1 MPNNLPRRSA
11 PEDTKRQSTYPIEP
25 LFLQRWS
32 PRAFHARPMP
42 LTDLHTLLEAARWAP
57 SAHNLQPWHF
67 IVSRRGDAHWQHH
80 LELLHPFNAAWAS
93 QASALLFLVSQAI
106 TSAHGDEPPQP
117 SRTHSFDA
125 GAAWAQLALQATALG
140 YQAHAM
146 AGIDFD
152 RAPQALGIPDTH
164 RLEIAVAIGRQ
175 APADQLPPALRRREL
190 PSVRR
195 PLEEMVSTGVFNS
208 PQAGSQ
214 GEPA

>member
-1 MPNNLPRRSA
+1 MLATLPRSA
-11 PEDTKRQSTYPIEP
+11 TLQSAARQSPYAIET

-32 PRAFHARPMP
+32 PRAFQPRNMP
-42 LTDLHTLLEAARWAP
+42 LVDLHTMLEAARWAP

-67 IVSRRGDAHWQHH
+67 IVSRRHDEHWEKH
-80 LELLHPFNAAWAS
+80 LELLHPFNAGWATN
-93 QASALLFLVSQAI
+93 ASALVFVLSQA
-106 TSAHGDEPPQP
+106 TTPAHGDSPAQP

-146 AGIDFD
+146 AGIDFN
-152 RAPQALGIPDTH
+152 RAPQALGIPGTH

-175 APADQLPPALRRREL
+175 AEPDQLPKELREREH

-195 PLEEMVSTGVFNS
+195 PLQDMVSTGMFS
-208 PQAGSQ
+208 PSQ
-214 GEPA
+214 PGLSGAMP

>member
-1 MPNNLPRRSA
+1 MSKNPPRPAA
-11 PEDTKRQSTYPIEP
+11 PDTAYRQTAYPIEP

-32 PRAFHARPMP
+32 PRAFQPCPMP
-42 LTDLHTLLEAARWAP
+42 LADLHTMLEAARWAP

-67 IVSRRGDAHWQHH
+67 IVSRRDDDYWQGH
-80 LELLHPFNAAWAS
+80 LDLLHPFNAGWAC

-106 TSAHGDEPPQP
+106 TPARDDAPPQP

-152 RAPQALGIPDTH
+152 RAPKALAIPDTH

-175 APADQLPPALRRREL
+175 ADADQLPPALRAREQPSTRR
-190 PSVRR
+190 S
-195 PLEEMVSTGVFNS
+195 LEDIVSQGVFAAS
-208 PQAGSQ
+208 QTVRAGALS
-214 GEPA
+214 